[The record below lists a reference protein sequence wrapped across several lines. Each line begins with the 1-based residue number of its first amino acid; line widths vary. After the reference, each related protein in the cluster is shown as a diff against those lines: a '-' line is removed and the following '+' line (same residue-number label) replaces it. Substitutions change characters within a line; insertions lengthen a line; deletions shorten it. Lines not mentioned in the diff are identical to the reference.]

1 MKADSFVFMLIKK
14 FKVAVTGS
22 IGSGKSTFCNFI
34 TEAGFNVIKADDIS
48 KKILKED
55 EDVRKKVIR
64 EFGKDSFIN
73 KEINKKFLSEKIFSD
88 AINVARINSILHP
101 KVKREVEQL
110 IQEELKKNHL
120 VFVEAALIYEA
131 EMENM
136 FDYVVLITA
145 VSSVREKRI
154 VTSGKLNNEEFRK
167 RDENQIKDEEKKKR
181 ADFIFENN
189 GNTKELK
196 QKANLLIKILEGLG
210 SKTNNK

>member
-1 MKADSFVFMLIKK
+1 MLIKK

-34 TEAGFNVIKADDIS
+34 TEAGFNVIKVDDIS

-73 KEINKKFLSEKIFSD
+73 KEINKKFLAEKIFSD

-189 GNTKELK
+189 GKTKELK

>member
-1 MKADSFVFMLIKK
+1 MLIKK

-34 TEAGFNVIKADDIS
+34 TEAGFNVIKVDDIS

-181 ADFIFENN
+181 ADFVFENN

>member
-1 MKADSFVFMLIKK
+1 MLIKK

-55 EDVRKKVIR
+55 EDVRKKVIK
-64 EFGKDSFIN
+64 EFGKESFIN
-73 KEINKKFLSEKIFSD
+73 KEINKKFLAEKIFSD
-88 AINVARINSILHP
+88 PVNVARINSVLHP
-101 KVKREVEQL
+101 EVKREVEQL
-110 IQEELKKNHL
+110 IQEELKKNDL

-189 GNTKELK
+189 GKTKELK

>member
-1 MKADSFVFMLIKK
+1 
-14 FKVAVTGS
+14 
-22 IGSGKSTFCNFI
+22 
-34 TEAGFNVIKADDIS
+34 
-48 KKILKED
+48 
-55 EDVRKKVIR
+55 
-64 EFGKDSFIN
+64 
-73 KEINKKFLSEKIFSD
+73 
-88 AINVARINSILHP
+88 
-101 KVKREVEQL
+101 
-110 IQEELKKNHL
+110 
-120 VFVEAALIYEA
+120 
-131 EMENM
+131 MENM

-210 SKTNNK
+210 SKTNNE

>member
-34 TEAGFNVIKADDIS
+34 TEAGFTVIKVDDIS

-73 KEINKKFLSEKIFSD
+73 KEINKKFLAEKIFSD

-167 RDENQIKDEEKKKR
+167 RDENQIKDEEKKKC
-181 ADFIFENN
+181 ADFVFENN